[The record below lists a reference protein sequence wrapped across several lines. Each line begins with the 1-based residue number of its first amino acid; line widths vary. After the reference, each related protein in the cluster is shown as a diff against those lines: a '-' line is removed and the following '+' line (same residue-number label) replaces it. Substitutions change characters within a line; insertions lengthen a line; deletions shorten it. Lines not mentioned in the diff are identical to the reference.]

1 MINRVTVTL
10 EQPEYSALLEVAVA
24 ELRSPSDQLRY
35 ILRRELERLRLIQPP
50 APASTAQR
58 REPQQEASDD
68 SA

>member
-35 ILRRELERLRLIQPP
+35 ILRRELERLRLIQPAGVTGP
-50 APASTAQR
+50 AQP